1 MAESVSPQD
10 VASQEGSTS
19 DIQLNSIPP
28 IPKKSYQQ
36 TTVELDQNGSP
47 NPSLTPPEPRYDA
60 QSNVASNRNSD
71 ATNPGQTHSDQCES
85 NPQPSES
92 ASPIPSDESRL
103 QETSEDPNQEASSS
117 EDIDIEDLTV
127 SPALEPP
134 EPAKPGRKLR
144 TAKDVLNRLRWDS
157 TYDVNDF
164 IIVYKDRFE
173 GNKEISVEEW
183 KDEIIDEEFIPQHRI
198 VQIKDSDNGVIWDR
212 ERRLDQVF
220 FSGNS

>member
-10 VASQEGSTS
+10 VALQKEARQYTA
-19 DIQLNSIPP
+19 QLNPP

-47 NPSLTPPEPRYDA
+47 NPSLTLPEPRYDA
-60 QSNVASNRNSD
+60 QSNIASNRNSD
-71 ATNPGQTHSDQCES
+71 ATNPRQTHSDQCES

-103 QETSEDPNQEASSS
+103 QGTSEDPNQEASSS

-134 EPAKPGRKLR
+134 EPAKPRRKLR
-144 TAKDVLNRLRWDS
+144 TAKDVLSRLRWDS

-183 KDEIIDEEFIPQHRI
+183 KDEITDEE
-198 VQIKDSDNGVIWDR
+198 VI
-212 ERRLDQVF
+212 
-220 FSGNS
+220 